1 MKILNGIGFEKVS
14 HSLGKIENL
23 QFQCYSVKQN
33 IGASSVL
40 NSLPN
45 SRASL
50 ESESP
55 YLQSKAF
62 GFASP
67 FKRFFIIPW
76 TCESE
81 ADCAD
86 WFAASHSH
94 IERVNHSRSFTDS
107 VLFWSVCKAWRRLTS
122 GEIHTVNF
130 SLWTHFEL
138 ITAAHVLFCCSSL
151 SVCYGLT
158 ENYET
163 ISSTR
168 NSSTT
173 ILTWEPKKLYK

>member
-55 YLQSKAF
+55 DLQSKAF

-94 IERVNHSRSFTDS
+94 IERVNHSRSFTHS
-107 VLFWSVCKAWRRLTS
+107 VLFLIRLQSLEKAYKRWDSHRELFAMNFYELTLSSSQRLT
-122 GEIHTVNF
+122 
-130 SLWTHFEL
+130 
-138 ITAAHVLFCCSSL
+138 CSSVVL
-151 SVCYGLT
+151 VYRFVTG
-158 ENYET
+158 
-163 ISSTR
+163 
-168 NSSTT
+168 
-173 ILTWEPKKLYK
+173 